1 MTPTSPRL
9 QQLYHHRAT
18 IDAAITRELE
28 SIARCNHLDNLL
40 AQSPE
45 PSAELVHTQLDQII
59 GTVCQAYGITTTA
72 LIGPSRVTALA
83 EARAVVC
90 GILREEGWTYTA
102 IAETLGRKD
111 HTTTRAAYQR
121 VLREPS
127 LSATVRRLG
136 DLARARNMADAS

>member
-59 GTVCQAYGITTTA
+59 GTV
-72 LIGPSRVTALA
+72 
-83 EARAVVC
+83 
-90 GILREEGWTYTA
+90 